1 MTMVYLGGDLRLWM
15 KRPEVCMDTIICDIA
30 KKRMEKDFNEAL
42 QYLGLFVSAIRFD
55 DSAGLSVILEI
66 SVFKGNTS
74 CA

>member
-1 MTMVYLGGDLRLWM
+1 
-15 KRPEVCMDTIICDIA
+15 MDTIICDIA
-30 KKRMEKDFNEAL
+30 KNRMEKDFNEAL